1 MFTSIVVGTNWS
13 GTAELA
19 VTRAVELA
27 RLSGARLHVV
37 SVDEGTASP
46 VSVTGA
52 AASGSPHFHA
62 DVALEQTLERVGG
75 GEDMEIVQHTPS
87 GAAADSIVAVAVEE
101 GADLIVVG
109 SKGMQGARRVLGSV
123 PNKISHHAPCDVL
136 IVNTTS

>member
-1 MFTSIVVGTNWS
+1 MMFTSIVVGTNWS
-13 GTAELA
+13 GTAEIA
-19 VTRAVELA
+19 VARAVELA

-52 AASGSPHFHA
+52 AAAGSPHFQA

-75 GEDMEIVQHTPS
+75 EGVEIVQHTPS

-123 PNKISHHAPCDVL
+123 PNKVSHHAPCDVL
-136 IVNTTS
+136 IVNTA